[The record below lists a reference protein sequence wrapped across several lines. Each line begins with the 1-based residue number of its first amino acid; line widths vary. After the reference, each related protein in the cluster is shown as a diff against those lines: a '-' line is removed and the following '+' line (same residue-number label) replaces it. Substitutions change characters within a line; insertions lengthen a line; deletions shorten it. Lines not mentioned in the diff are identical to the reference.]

1 MQDVIQMQMDV
12 KVQLLYLDVI
22 VVIINQEIHV
32 LHVLPELKYVPQQH
46 QSKNVV
52 LVKDISVLP
61 LVLHVELIL
70 LHATVQVPMLN
81 VQMDII

>member
-22 VVIINQEIHV
+22 LVIINQEIHV
-32 LHVLPELKYVPQQH
+32 LHVLPELNHVPQQH
-46 QSKNVV
+46 KSKNVV
-52 LVKDISVLP
+52 VDISDLI

-70 LHATVQVPMLN
+70 LHATMQVPMLN